1 MTKLIE
7 PLGADISS
15 TTSSSR
21 SSSAAEAELTN
32 IIALRHRDDD
42 DPLLLLLLLLML
54 LFLHGHQQIGR
65 SLLDSSNSVV
75 GIRDGN
81 GVGALMKSGK
91 SEMSARRFGMACCF
105 GCDRRP

>member
-21 SSSAAEAELTN
+21 SSSAAEAEAELSN
-32 IIALRHRDDD
+32 IIALGHRDDD
-42 DPLLLLLLLLML
+42 DPSLLLLLLLLS
-54 LFLHGHQQIGR
+54 LFLHGQQQIGR
-65 SLLDSSNSVV
+65 SLLDSCSSVV

-81 GVGALMKSGK
+81 GVGVLMKSG
-91 SEMSARRFGMACCF
+91 
-105 GCDRRP
+105 